1 MILMPKL
8 NQSMISNELENK
20 IFPIRNTQVMLD
32 KDLAELYG
40 VELKRLNE
48 QVKRNIE
55 RFPSHFRFQL
65 TQNEY
70 ENLRSQFATSS
81 LNHGGRRYLP
91 YVFTEQ
97 GVSMLSA
104 VLKSKTA
111 IEISIKIIDS
121 FVNMRRFISQNS
133 LLFERINLLEE
144 KQSNSEKK
152 IDYILDA
159 IESKSIQT
167 KQGIFFD
174 GQVFDAYIFIS
185 DILKEAK
192 KSVILID
199 NYIDENT
206 LLHLSSKVKNSI
218 KIDILTKNI
227 TDSLRLDLKKKQ

>member
-1 MILMPKL
+1 
-8 NQSMISNELENK
+8 
-20 IFPIRNTQVMLD
+20 
-32 KDLAELYG
+32 
-40 VELKRLNE
+40 
-48 QVKRNIE
+48 
-55 RFPSHFRFQL
+55 
-65 TQNEY
+65 
-70 ENLRSQFATSS
+70 
-81 LNHGGRRYLP
+81 LP

-133 LLFERINLLEE
+133 LLFERINLLDE

-167 KQGIFFD
+167 KQGIFFE
-174 GQVFDAYIFIS
+174 GEVFDAYIFIS

-206 LLHLSSKVKNSI
+206 LLHLSSKVKNNI

-227 TDSLRLDLKKKQ
+227 SDSLILDLQKNNKQYTSIELHEFKDSHDRFLIIDDTIYHIGASIKDLGKKWFAFSILESRSFSLIKKVNAITGSQL